1 MLSKKLA
8 ELRKERGLSQM
19 ELAERLD
26 VTRQA
31 VSRWETGDAA
41 PSLENLISLG
51 ELYGVTLDD
60 LVRDE
65 KPVPAPPDP
74 ASPEAAPPDQ
84 VPPEAAPAKPAR
96 AKYKIW
102 ALVLAAV
109 LVLAVPALVIG
120 AAALLFLAPPKTS
133 LARPT
138 EPGPE
143 QAVPSAPYTADQEQA
158 DPPFA
163 ATADLLHAFAEEK
176 RDFQDAARHS
186 LTARG
191 LEDGA
196 YAVSE
201 ETYALPA
208 GYTRLALQCTWSGYT
223 DVTVGLRDTGTGRVY
238 TLRLTGRSAAG
249 SLSLRALPPGEYEVV
264 LYGGDR
270 FESDPLAVM
279 WYQLQ
284 AGD

>member
-8 ELRKERGLSQM
+8 ELRKGRGLSQM
-19 ELAERLD
+19 ELAEKLD

-31 VSRWETGDAA
+31 VSRWETGEAA
-41 PSLENLISLG
+41 PSLDNLISLSG
-51 ELYGVTLDD
+51 LYGVTLDD
-60 LVRDE
+60 LVRDD
-65 KPVPAPPDP
+65 KPVPAVP
-74 ASPEAAPPDQ
+74 SPEP
-84 VPPEAAPAKPAR
+84 VPPEAAVPKPAR

-102 ALVLAAV
+102 ALVLAAA
-109 LVLAVPALVIG
+109 LVLAVPALFIG
-120 AAALLFLAPPKTS
+120 ALLLQLLAPPKTS

-138 EPGPE
+138 EPGPG
-143 QAVPSAPYTADQEQA
+143 QTSPTAPYTADLEQA

-163 ATADLLHAFAEEK
+163 ATADLLPAFTEEK
-176 RDFQDAARHS
+176 RVFQDAAARHS

-191 LEDGA
+191 QGDGT

-201 ETYALPA
+201 ETFTLPA
-208 GYTRLALQCTWSGYT
+208 AYTRLALQCTWSGYA
-223 DVTVGLRDTGTGRVY
+223 DVTVGLRDTGAGQVY

-264 LYGGDR
+264 LYGGYR
-270 FESDPLAVM
+270 FEDDPLAVM